1 MAKLER
7 GQKIYYKDWT
17 DNNKIYPAKVIHCK
31 YRYVIID
38 VLLNELSNVWKRWE
52 VNIEDCEPTDDF
64 NIIRPLGAWL
74 GEMIEFKEGV
84 KANE

>member
-7 GQKIYYKDWT
+7 GQKVYYKDWT

-38 VLLNELSNVWKRWE
+38 VLINELSNKWERWE
-52 VNIEDCEPTDDF
+52 VNIEHCEPTDDF
-64 NIIRPLGAWL
+64 DIVIPLGAWL
-74 GEMIEFKEGV
+74 GEMIQYKEGV
-84 KANE
+84 KA

>member
-7 GQKIYYKDWT
+7 GQKVYYKDWT

-38 VLLNELSNVWKRWE
+38 VLINELSNKWERWE
-52 VNIEDCEPTDDF
+52 VNIEDCKPTDDF
-64 NIIRPLGAWL
+64 DIVRPLGAWL
-74 GEMIEFKEGV
+74 GEMIQFKEGV
-84 KANE
+84 QQ